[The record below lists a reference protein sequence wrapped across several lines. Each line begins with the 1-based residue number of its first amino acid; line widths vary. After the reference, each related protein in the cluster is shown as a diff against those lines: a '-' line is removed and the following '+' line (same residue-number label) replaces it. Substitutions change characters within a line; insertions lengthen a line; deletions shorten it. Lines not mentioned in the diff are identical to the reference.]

1 MQSNSQS
8 STTTTANKRKILVTC
23 ALPYAN
29 GSIHLGHLLE
39 HIQTDIWVRFQR
51 MRGNETY
58 FVCADDAHGTPIMLK
73 AQELGVTP
81 EAMIAG
87 IRDEHMRDFND
98 FHISFD
104 NYHSTHSDENKA
116 FAEEIYNKLHANGH
130 IKTRTISQLYDP
142 EKGMFLPDRFV
153 KGTCPKC
160 KSEDE
165 NGDSCDNCGA
175 TYSPTEVINPRSVVS
190 GATPVLKDSEH
201 YFFDL
206 PAFEQMLK
214 DWTTGGSLQEEM
226 ANKLS
231 EWFESGLKQW
241 DISRDAPYFGFE
253 IPNAPGKFFYVW
265 LDAPIGYMGSFKNLC
280 AKENIDFDSFWQENS
295 DAELYHFIGKDI
307 IYFHSLFWPAMLE
320 GAGYR
325 KPTSVY
331 AHGFVTVNGA
341 KMSKSKGTFIKGRT
355 YLEHLNPEYL
365 RYYYAAKL
373 TNRIDDLD
381 LNLEDF
387 AQRVN
392 SDLVGKVVNI
402 ASRCASFI
410 TKRFDGML
418 STHIDDQ
425 ALADEVTSAGD
436 RLAELYE
443 NREFGKAMREI
454 MALADKVNEYIA
466 VKEPWQLI
474 KDETKQ
480 QEVQD
485 ICSLGINLFRTLMI
499 YLKPVLPVLAE
510 STESFLNDELLWEG
524 HKTILT
530 DHKINKFKALL
541 QRVDMDKIN
550 AMTDASKESLGG
562 ESVKEEKP
570 KKKKAKKEK
579 VIDNSAALADPL
591 GADPIAPEIQFDD
604 FAKIDLRIAKI
615 IKAEHVE
622 GADKLLRLELAL
634 DSNDNGETR
643 QVFAGIKSAYQPED
657 LQGKLTVMVANLAPR
672 KMRFGMSEGMV
683 LAAGPGGK
691 DLWIMNPEDG
701 AKPGM
706 KVK

>member
-1 MQSNSQS
+1 MSEPKS
-8 STTTTANKRKILVTC
+8 SLQTAEKRKILATC

-51 MRGNETY
+51 MRGHETY

-81 EAMIAG
+81 EEMIAG
-87 IRDEHMRDFND
+87 VREEHMADFAD

-104 NYHSTHSDENKA
+104 NYHSTHSKENED
-116 FAEEIYNKLHANGH
+116 FAHEIYNKLHANGH
-130 IKTRTISQLYDP
+130 IKTRVISQLYDP
-142 EKGMFLPDRFV
+142 EKGMFLPDRFI

-175 TYSPTEVINPRSVVS
+175 TYSPTDVINPRSVVS

-206 PAFEQMLK
+206 PAFEKMLQ
-214 DWTTGGSLQEEM
+214 DWTRSGSLQEEM
-226 ANKLS
+226 ANKLA
-231 EWFESGLKQW
+231 EWFDSGLKQW

-253 IPNAPGKFFYVW
+253 IPNAPGKYFYVW

-280 AKENIDFDSFWQENS
+280 DKENIDFDAFWNKDS

-355 YLEHLNPEYL
+355 YLDHLNPEYL

-418 STHIDDQ
+418 STTIDNQ
-425 ALADEVTSAGD
+425 ALADEVMNAGD
-436 RLAELYE
+436 SIASHYE
-443 NREFGKAMREI
+443 SRDFGRGMREI

-466 VKEPWQLI
+466 IKEPWQLV

-485 ICSLGINLFRTLMI
+485 ICSLGINMFRTLMI
-499 YLKPVLPVLAE
+499 YLKPVLPKLAE
-510 STESFLNDELLWEG
+510 STEVFLNDELLWDG
-524 HKTILT
+524 HKTLLT

-550 AMTDASKESLGG
+550 AMTDASKDNLKGTVET
-562 ESVKEEKP
+562 VKPTKE
-570 KKKKAKKEK
+570 KKKKQTAPKAPEM
-579 VIDNSAALADPL
+579 DFNNPLAS
-591 GADPIAPEIQFDD
+591 DPISPEISFDD
-604 FAKIDLRIAKI
+604 FAKVDLRIAKI
-615 IKAEHVE
+615 VNAEHVE
-622 GADKLLRLELAL
+622 KADKLLRLELAL
-634 DSNDNGETR
+634 DSVEGGETR

-657 LQGKLTVMVANLAPR
+657 LIGKLTVMVANLAPR
-672 KMRFGMSEGMV
+672 KMRFGLSEGMV

-691 DLWIMNPEDG
+691 DLWILNPEEG
-701 AKPGM
+701 AQPGM
-706 KVK
+706 RVK